1 MTPTTTGSRSSSGRL
16 AFSAPDRSAAERE
29 TIMTA
34 WLAHG
39 YDGLQLKRS
48 QYGDDLDAPDRFRER
63 WGNDPGLTAGLIT
76 GGRLD
81 AAGLADLRRVI
92 AFASATGGERVV
104 FCHGEPRAGLTDA
117 DIVAFA
123 RTLAGVGREAR
134 SVGVRV
140 SLHHHFDQPVM
151 HRPDFDTFFAEITD
165 DEVTLTVDTAHLIKS
180 GIHDIAEVIHA
191 FGPRID
197 VIHLKDIAGSEFV
210 PLGEGEI
217 DFAPVYAAIHAA
229 APGAWLV
236 ADEESGAD
244 VAGAMA
250 SCRDLIGA
258 GMATAAVSTTLAGGA
273 G

>member
-1 MTPTTTGSRSSSGRL
+1 MTPTTTDSSAGRL
-16 AFSAPDRSAAERE
+16 AFSAPDSSAAERE
-29 TIMTA
+29 TILTA
-34 WLAHG
+34 WRAHG

-48 QYGDDLDAPDRFRER
+48 QYGDDLDAPDRFRAR
-63 WGNDPGLTAGLIT
+63 WGDAPGLTAGLIT

-81 AAGLADLRRVI
+81 DAGLADLRRVI
-92 AFASATGGERVV
+92 AFAAATGGERVV

-123 RTLAGVGREAR
+123 RTLAGVGREALAA
-134 SVGVRV
+134 GVQL

-151 HRPDFDTFFAEITD
+151 HRPDFDTFFAEIPD
-165 DEVTLTVDTAHLIKS
+165 GEVTLTVDTAHLVKS
-180 GIHDIAEVIHA
+180 GIHDVAEVIRA
-191 FGPRID
+191 FGPRVD
-197 VIHLKDIAGSEFV
+197 VVHVKDIAGGAFV
-210 PLGEGEI
+210 PLGEGGI
-217 DFAPVYAAIHAA
+217 DFGPVYAAIHAV

-250 SCRDLIGA
+250 SCRELIAA
-258 GMATAAVSTTLAGGA
+258 GMAAAAVSPAAVGGA